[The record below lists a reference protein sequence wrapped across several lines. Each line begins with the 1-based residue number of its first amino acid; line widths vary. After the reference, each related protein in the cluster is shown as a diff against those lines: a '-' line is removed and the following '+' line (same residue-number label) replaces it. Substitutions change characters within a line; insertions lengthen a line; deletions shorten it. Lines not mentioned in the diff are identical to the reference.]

1 MSPASPCST
10 VCDIEGGRS
19 WLGWSQWNS
28 KLPCALSQT
37 LSFHV
42 VSGRLFVKQT
52 SWGLPVMLTSR
63 MLLHCSFA
71 NQACWFMFSC
81 DIIICESMWRKA
93 LDLQQW
99 QSGIMTAP
107 PLRQGC
113 HINPYHTRTYHLQ
126 LTRVRSE
133 VTAPNDAEP
142 ASASLLDGVY
152 LARNLETLAT
162 HNLQWYHEQSRT
174 FSKVSRSLRIHN

>member
-1 MSPASPCST
+1 MSPTSPCST
-10 VCDIEGGRS
+10 VPCEIEGGRS

-42 VSGRLFVKQT
+42 VSRWPALCEANIT
-52 SWGLPVMLTSR
+52 SNADHESCQS
-63 MLLHCSFA
+63 CS
-71 NQACWFMFSC
+71 QAGCCFIALSHTTHVGSCCLMIWSCEFMWIHVTLSQ
-81 DIIICESMWRKA
+81 A

-113 HINPYHTRTYHLQ
+113 HIIHIIWMQ
-126 LTRVRSE
+126 LTRLSSK

-152 LARNLETLAT
+152 LARNLATLAT
-162 HNLQWYHEQSRT
+162 HNLQWYH
-174 FSKVSRSLRIHN
+174 